1 MNDHAGLSPDGTDRD
16 ADAVC
21 EARLGPV
28 DCAWW
33 PYRHGERAE
42 PRVRDW
48 LGARFGMPASVLTF
62 VRDARGRPRLDVAA
76 LQASALHDLS
86 PHDLSLHDLDVNW
99 SHSAECL
106 IAARAHGWRVGI
118 DVELLRP
125 RPRAHELAARFF
137 HPDEAATLSTLADDQ
152 DRHLGAFIRLWCAK
166 EAVLK
171 AHGQGLSFGLDR
183 LRFVLDDVG
192 DGAGEGAGA
201 IPPDGADPLATPPR
215 LVACDP
221 ALGRPEDWRLWT
233 WSPRPGY
240 LATLA
245 ARAA

>member
-1 MNDHAGLSPDGTDRD
+1 MR
-16 ADAVC
+16 
-21 EARLGPV
+21 EARFGPV
-28 DCAWW
+28 ECAWW

-42 PRVRDW
+42 PRVGDW
-48 LGARFGMPASVLTF
+48 IGARFGIPSSLVIF

-76 LQASALHDLS
+76 SARAVGGASVADRESVRDPSFALR
-86 PHDLSLHDLDVNW
+86 DLDVNW

-125 RPRAHELAARFF
+125 RPRAHALAARFF
-137 HPDEAATLSTLADDQ
+137 HPAEVAALSALAGDPERQ
-152 DRHLGAFIRLWCAK
+152 LGAFIRLWCAK

-171 AHGQGLSFGLDR
+171 AHGHGLSFGLDR
-183 LRFVLDDVG
+183 LRFVLDEGVPDHDMPGDASIVDV
-192 DGAGEGAGA
+192 ALPEGAHRE
-201 IPPDGADPLATPPR
+201 PVTPR

-233 WSPRPGY
+233 WAPRPGY